1 MFFFKLMNDGGP
13 VMWVI
18 LVCAVL
24 ALFIFLVKVFQFHR
38 DEISVREL
46 MRGLFNVLKRD
57 GIVEALTLCDN
68 TPGPVAR
75 LLTAGILAH
84 QRGDSNIRVAI
95 DDAAM
100 DELPKLERHI
110 ALIGTLSYVFLLLGL
125 LGTVLGMLEAFEA
138 IQASEYFS
146 AGDIGGPLAQALLTT
161 AAGLTASIPCHL
173 AYSYLTVRVGVLTL
187 DMEKAALEL
196 TGFFERQNNGEEAVG
211 SDDAE
216 SVEKK

>member
-13 VMWVI
+13 VMWVL

-24 ALFIFLVKVFQFHR
+24 ALFIFLIKVFQFHR

-46 MRGLFNVLKRD
+46 MRGLSNVLKRN
-57 GIVEALTLCDN
+57 GVVEALTLCDN

-75 LLTAGILAH
+75 LLSAGILAH
-84 QRGDSNIRVAI
+84 QRGDTNIRNAM

-110 ALIGTLSYVFLLLGL
+110 LLLETLSYVLMLLGL
-125 LGTVLGMLEAFEA
+125 LGTVLGMLDAFEA

-146 AGDIGGPLAQALLTT
+146 AGDIGKPLAKALLTT
-161 AAGLTASIPCHL
+161 AAGLTFAIPCHIG
-173 AYSYLTVRVGVLTL
+173 YNYLITRVEALTL
-187 DMEKAALEL
+187 DMEKATLEL
-196 TGFFERQNNGEEAVG
+196 SRFFERQEEE
-211 SDDAE
+211 SDRTE
-216 SVEKK
+216 EEK

>member
-1 MFFFKLMNDGGP
+1 MFFFKLMDDGGP

-24 ALFIFLVKVFQFHR
+24 ALFIFLLKVFQFHR

-46 MRGLFNVLKRD
+46 MRGLFNVLQRN
-57 GIVEALTLCDN
+57 GVVEALTLCDN

-75 LLTAGILAH
+75 LLSAGILAR
-84 QRGDSNIRVAI
+84 QRGDVDIRTAV

-110 ALIGTLSYVFLLLGL
+110 ALFGTLSYVAMLLGL
-125 LGTVLGMLEAFEA
+125 LGTVLGMLDAFEA

-146 AGDIGGPLAQALLTT
+146 AGDIGGPLAKALLTT
-161 AAGLTASIPCHL
+161 AAGLTVAIPCHIG
-173 AYSYLTVRVGVLTL
+173 YTYLTMRVEELTL

-196 TGFFERQNNGEEAVG
+196 TGFFERQNNGEMPEA
-211 SDDAE
+211 DE
-216 SVEKK
+216 

>member
-1 MFFFKLMNDGGP
+1 MFFIKLMNDGGP

-18 LVCAVL
+18 CSCAVL
-24 ALFIFLVKVFQFHR
+24 ALFIFLIKVFQFHR

-46 MRGLFNVLKRD
+46 MRGLFNVLKRN
-57 GIVEALTLCDN
+57 GVVEALTLCDN

-75 LLTAGILAH
+75 LLSAGILAR
-84 QRGDSNIRVAI
+84 QRGDRNIRTAI

-110 ALIGTLSYVFLLLGL
+110 VLLGTLSYVMLLLGL
-125 LGTVLGMLEAFEA
+125 LGTVLGMLDAFEA

-146 AGDIGGPLAQALLTT
+146 AGDIGAPLAKALLTT
-161 AAGLTASIPCHL
+161 AAGLTFSIPCHI
-173 AYSYLTVRVGVLTL
+173 AYNYLTIRVEALTL

-196 TGFFERQNNGEEAVG
+196 TGFFERQDEGGITEEQ
-211 SDDAE
+211 E
-216 SVEKK
+216 

>member
-1 MFFFKLMNDGGP
+1 MFFFKLMNEGGP

-24 ALFIFLVKVFQFHR
+24 ALFIFLIKVFQFHR

-46 MRGLFNVLKRD
+46 MRGLFNVLRRN

-75 LLTAGILAH
+75 LLSAGILAH
-84 QRGDSNIRVAI
+84 QRGDTNIRTAI

-110 ALIGTLSYVFLLLGL
+110 AFFGTLSYVLMLLGL

-146 AGDIGGPLAQALLTT
+146 AGDIGGPLAKALLTT
-161 AAGLTASIPCHL
+161 AAGLTVSIPCHIG
-173 AYSYLTVRVGVLTL
+173 YTYLKVRVETLTQ

-196 TGFFERQNNGEEAVG
+196 TGFFERQENNIEEQA
-211 SDDAE
+211 
-216 SVEKK
+216 K

>member
-1 MFFFKLMNDGGP
+1 MFFFKLMDDGGP

-24 ALFIFLVKVFQFHR
+24 ALFIFLLKVFQFHR

-46 MRGLFNVLKRD
+46 MRGLFNVLQRN
-57 GIVEALTLCDN
+57 GVVEALTLCDN

-75 LLTAGILAH
+75 LLSAGILAR
-84 QRGDSNIRVAI
+84 QRGDVDIRTAV

-110 ALIGTLSYVFLLLGL
+110 ALFGTLSYVMLLLGL
-125 LGTVLGMLEAFEA
+125 LGTVLGMLDAFEA

-146 AGDIGGPLAQALLTT
+146 AGDIGEPLAKALLTT
-161 AAGLTASIPCHL
+161 AAGLTVAIPCHIG
-173 AYSYLTVRVGVLTL
+173 YTYLTMRVEALTL

-196 TGFFERQNNGEEAVG
+196 TGFFDRQDNGEMPE
-211 SDDAE
+211 DNE
-216 SVEKK
+216 